1 MGNYCCCFHKRLPD
15 SPHCYHYTPKFKKSP
30 SKIVTPIIKKSPK
43 LKCKKCKHCNQN
55 FFKYSPQIFCSN
67 ECRLMKKQDFL
78 TEN

>member
-1 MGNYCCCFHKRLPD
+1 MGNYCCCFHKHPQH
-15 SPHCYHYTPKFKKSP
+15 SPHIYHYSPKFKISSPKKS
-30 SKIVTPIIKKSPK
+30 SPIIKKSPK

>member
-1 MGNYCCCFHKRLPD
+1 MGNYCCSLYKKRPE
-15 SPHCYHYTPKFKKSP
+15 SPHIYHYTPKFGKLSPKKE
-30 SKIVTPIIKKSPK
+30 KNNTTQKPK